1 MSTQTLICLSSI
13 NCFYACFFV
22 LSEKVIKTTFD
33 TNVQSLII
41 PLPSMMKLL
50 LISCLTLLVV
60 SPALSKC
67 VGSINVKDYG
77 DVYIVA
83 PDWSVGAVTIHD
95 NGFTLRGNS
104 RIYFASRCDDG
115 WNGDMYAQV

>member
-1 MSTQTLICLSSI
+1 MGWIYWVYKASWPVSIPASWLRNCLI
-13 NCFYACFFV
+13 
-22 LSEKVIKTTFD
+22 
-33 TNVQSLII
+33 
-41 PLPSMMKLL
+41 MKM
-50 LISCLTLLVV
+50 LLVACLAALA

-67 VGSINVKDYG
+67 VGSINVKDFG
-77 DVYIVA
+77 EVFIVA

-115 WNGDMYAQV
+115 WNGDMYAQVQR

>member
-1 MSTQTLICLSSI
+1 M
-13 NCFYACFFV
+13 
-22 LSEKVIKTTFD
+22 
-33 TNVQSLII
+33 
-41 PLPSMMKLL
+41 
-50 LISCLTLLVV
+50 LLVACLAALA

-67 VGSINVKDYG
+67 VGSINVKDFG
-77 DVYIVA
+77 EVFIVA

-115 WNGDMYAQV
+115 WNGDMYAQVQR